1 MRVLIIVLMVS
12 MHALMISCNRGDN
25 MFIASGYSGDG
36 TADVLLCRLNGNGN
50 PEKLAEITVG
60 DNPSFFTFGGDDL
73 VYFVNEV
80 DSFDLKA
87 GGGITTVRIDSESG
101 TFEKTG
107 MLNQGGG
114 GPCHITVSADGN
126 YLITANYGSGSVSV
140 VRLNGDGMPEKV
152 TDVILYGEKSHPH
165 MTIHNPRLNI
175 YYISDLGLDRV
186 YQLKLDTTMGLLMD
200 SDVPFFTCEPGSGP
214 RHMAIDKSYANLYVI
229 NELAST
235 ISVYDILP
243 ETPVLKQTL
252 STLPDGFE
260 GKNYCADI
268 HFSADRKKIYG
279 SNRGDNSLVTF
290 EVGPDGTLSS
300 PKHQSC
306 GGNWPRNFTVSPSG
320 EYFLVANQRSNEI
333 SVMPAGSNG
342 AEEAAAHLQLNA
354 PACVLFLK

>member
-1 MRVLIIVLMVS
+1 MKGLIIVLMVS
-12 MHALMISCNRGDN
+12 IHALLISCNRGDN
-25 MFIASGYSGDG
+25 MFIASGYSGDSK
-36 TADVLLCRLNGNGN
+36 ADVLLCKLDGNGK
-50 PEKLAEITVG
+50 PEKLSEITVG
-60 DNPSFFTFGGDDL
+60 DNPSFFASGGDDL
-73 VYFVNEV
+73 IYFVNEV

-87 GGGITTVRIDSESG
+87 GGGITTLRYDKQNRS
-101 TFEKTG
+101 FEKVDAI
-107 MLNQGGG
+107 NQGGG

-140 VRLNGDGMPEKV
+140 VRLNGDGMPGKV
-152 TDVILYGEKSHPH
+152 TDVIFYGEKSHPH

-200 SDVPFFTCEPGSGP
+200 ADVPFFTCEPGSGP
-214 RHMAIDKSYANLYVI
+214 RHMVIDKSCANLYVI
-229 NELAST
+229 NELASA

-268 HFSADRKKIYG
+268 HFSYDRNKISG

-306 GGNWPRNFTVSPSG
+306 GGNWPRNFDVFPSG

-333 SVMPAGSNG
+333 SVVPAGSNG
-342 AEEAAAHLQLNA
+342 AEETVASLQLNA
-354 PACVLFLK
+354 PACVKFVK